1 MNFKVKL
8 AIFPPWKAPLPYETL
23 VEVFASTSDAAEAGA
38 RALAPITECELA
50 DLASSLNPRSQRAGE
65 GWVTAIDVPE
75 GAVHGYLIYDETGV
89 EVFNWTTLDAAVER
103 AAKG

>member
-1 MNFKVKL
+1 MSYTVKL
-8 AIFPPWKAPLPYETL
+8 AVFPPWKAPLPYEIL
-23 VEVFASTSDAAEAGA
+23 AEVFASASDAAEAGA
-38 RALAPITECELA
+38 KALAPITECELA
-50 DLASSLNPRSQRAGE
+50 NLTSGLNPRSQRAGE

-75 GAVHGYLIYDETGV
+75 GAVHGYLIYDEMGV